1 MVRCVRQSATG
12 LRLVIHERI
21 ANDGLL
27 FRRIYTSCVCRQPN
41 TAVVDSR
48 RLHGSAGASTKMA
61 LCYLR
66 QAQLELQIYFRL
78 FGGFGV
84 TDDAQVLGW
93 I

>member
-1 MVRCVRQSATG
+1 MCSAVNYGPSDLSYMRELRTTDYFSG
-12 LRLVIHERI
+12 L
-21 ANDGLL
+21 
-27 FRRIYTSCVCRQPN
+27 YTSCVCRQPN

-48 RLHGSAGASTKMA
+48 RLHGSAGASTKVA